1 MRLRGIKLPGWS
13 SLIGHAT
20 TQFWTEVYQ
29 RQQGLDTS
37 RVNLDVFGTYVM
49 AGLPQTVDLG
59 KRLEALEPYVKE
71 VMAKIDHTAYTPQHT
86 VAVLAKQLQAQH
98 EKLAGLK
105 YVKWLSSDDF
115 DLDAWLN
122 GTESY

>member
-13 SLIGHAT
+13 SQIGHAT

-29 RQQGLDTS
+29 RQQGLITA
-37 RVNLDVFGTYVM
+37 RVDLELFGNYLM
-49 AGLPQTVDLG
+49 AGLSPDIDLG
-59 KRLEALEPYVKE
+59 KRLEALEPYRKE
-71 VMAKIDHTAYTPQHT
+71 VMAQIDHTAYTPQHT

-105 YVKWLSSDDF
+105 YVRWLSSDDF
-115 DLDAWLN
+115 DLDAWLK